1 MLETDYR
8 NFTLIVGIRFNCED
22 NVATNYD
29 RDTFSRAV
37 INSINLTFGYQKKI
51 DQLTSISWNQVGDKP
66 SDISGNPI
74 VIDAAK
80 LNFQYKINETWPIS
94 SPNSEFKILINDI
107 QHSETVKLSEGIAT
121 LKDAKTGGFDVTS
134 LIDKDKNVNLSL
146 QVYLADQFELGRI
159 INISIDNVYLNI
171 TYTEIID
178 DIETDYELY
187 LNAVNKTD
195 VPFISIPL
203 GENLTITVKYL
214 DNQTRNHI
222 PGATVQLEGKVSGNL
237 TEDINQYSIII
248 NSSDLGVGVK
258 TLIVVAQKADY
269 VEQNVQFFVEV
280 TERETELLL
289 FLNSVPKND
298 GDTIQVKA
306 DEFIKVA
313 VNYRDNATKQ
323 FLNGATVT
331 LLGDLTGD
339 LNETSGFYNI
349 TLDTDDLDQGI
360 TAFTIFSQL
369 EDYKPQ
375 SIQFF
380 VELIER
386 ETELLLFLNSDP
398 KNDGDT
404 IQVTVDELINVTVYY
419 RDDITELL
427 LIGATVTLLGID
439 NLTETSSHYNISVDP
454 NIDLDPG
461 INVLT
466 VYAQLD
472 KYRSQSIQFFVEL
485 IEKETELLLFL
496 NSDPKNDG
504 DTIQVTVDEL
514 INVTV
519 YYRDNITK
527 LLLIGATV
535 TILGI
540 DNLTETSSHYNI
552 SVDPNI
558 DLDPGIN
565 VLTVFAQLEDYKPQ
579 SIQFF
584 VEIVEKE
591 TELLLFLDEDPKND
605 GDQIQVEVNKF
616 INVTV
621 YYRDNITKQ
630 LLNGATITLIGRGN
644 FTETSSHY
652 NITVNTNVLDQ
663 GITILT
669 IFAQRDN
676 FQPQSIQFFIEIVER
691 ESELELFFDDDPIT
705 IDPVIEVTIGNILNI
720 TVFYTDNQ
728 TGDHITGALVQLIGE
743 GDTLNFTEYLNH
755 YSIYLNATSLKIG
768 VSLFTMVAHANNFQI
783 RAIDLRITT
792 NRIEI
797 TTSTLSGNPYI
808 SGSEGDTIP
817 LRIILNNT
825 NILPSGELIK
835 NATVTYK
842 WDYGQGEIPE
852 FDGIYE
858 VDLVNVLS
866 STEPYIITITA
877 SAGDDYTFETYEITL
892 ISLC

>member
-1 MLETDYR
+1 
-8 NFTLIVGIRFNCED
+8 
-22 NVATNYD
+22 
-29 RDTFSRAV
+29 
-37 INSINLTFGYQKKI
+37 
-51 DQLTSISWNQVGDKP
+51 
-66 SDISGNPI
+66 
-74 VIDAAK
+74 
-80 LNFQYKINETWPIS
+80 
-94 SPNSEFKILINDI
+94 
-107 QHSETVKLSEGIAT
+107 
-121 LKDAKTGGFDVTS
+121 
-134 LIDKDKNVNLSL
+134 
-146 QVYLADQFELGRI
+146 
-159 INISIDNVYLNI
+159 
-171 TYTEIID
+171 
-178 DIETDYELY
+178 
-187 LNAVNKTD
+187 
-195 VPFISIPL
+195 
-203 GENLTITVKYL
+203 
-214 DNQTRNHI
+214 
-222 PGATVQLEGKVSGNL
+222 
-237 TEDINQYSIII
+237 
-248 NSSDLGVGVK
+248 
-258 TLIVVAQKADY
+258 
-269 VEQNVQFFVEV
+269 
-280 TERETELLL
+280 
-289 FLNSVPKND
+289 
-298 GDTIQVKA
+298 
-306 DEFIKVA
+306 
-313 VNYRDNATKQ
+313 
-323 FLNGATVT
+323 
-331 LLGDLTGD
+331 
-339 LNETSGFYNI
+339 
-349 TLDTDDLDQGI
+349 
-360 TAFTIFSQL
+360 
-369 EDYKPQ
+369 
-375 SIQFF
+375 
-380 VELIER
+380 
-386 ETELLLFLNSDP
+386 
-398 KNDGDT
+398 
-404 IQVTVDELINVTVYY
+404 
-419 RDDITELL
+419 
-427 LIGATVTLLGID
+427 
-439 NLTETSSHYNISVDP
+439 
-454 NIDLDPG
+454 
-461 INVLT
+461 
-466 VYAQLD
+466 
-472 KYRSQSIQFFVEL
+472 
-485 IEKETELLLFL
+485 
-496 NSDPKNDG
+496 
-504 DTIQVTVDEL
+504 
-514 INVTV
+514 
-519 YYRDNITK
+519 
-527 LLLIGATV
+527 
-535 TILGI
+535 
-540 DNLTETSSHYNI
+540 
-552 SVDPNI
+552 
-558 DLDPGIN
+558 
-565 VLTVFAQLEDYKPQ
+565 
-579 SIQFF
+579 
-584 VEIVEKE
+584 
-591 TELLLFLDEDPKND
+591 LFLDEDPKND

-892 ISLC
+892 TVSPPPAPPAPPDFSLLILILAGAFGALAIGFTLYEVRFKYPATVRKSRKIRKKIKKGKKTKPIKDLTSREDLIKDHLESNVETIKLEKKTENGMKDK